1 SINCIRNVQNQA
13 LKKLND
19 ALQDIMKAK
28 ILESTRAE
36 LSSVLKSSVKAIT
49 DELINKNEQDIH
61 ARPKYIEDR
70 EKLIIKNE
78 NVPKAK
84 ATIENVQS
92 KLDIAIADKIAAD
105 IKAKAD
111 AELAQKLLAEKKI
124 AEAKAEAKRVEEARV
139 AAEKAQKEEL
149 LRKQAAKEAA
159 EVKAKADAAL
169 AQKLLAE
176 KKITE
181 AKAEAKRVEEAKV
194 AAAKAQKEEL
204 LRKQVAEA
212 KAAKEAAEAKAKADA
227 ELAQKLLEEQK
238 AAEDT
243 RLAVEKAKI
252 LDEMFKEFGD
262 DVRKQGDIDHN
273 KIIEVEVTQ
282 PTGEHQDLFA
292 IYQQT
297 NSN

>member
-1 SINCIRNVQNQA
+1 MGLGVGIGFITLEESNEAKDARAAISLDITACSRFSPNISINCIRNVQNQA

-149 LRKQAAKEAA
+149 LRKQ
-159 EVKAKADAAL
+159 
-169 AQKLLAE
+169 
-176 KKITE
+176 
-181 AKAEAKRVEEAKV
+181 
-194 AAAKAQKEEL
+194 
-204 LRKQVAEA
+204 VAEA